1 MWRRQHNSA
10 EFTAFFTRLDA
21 ALTTPCTIVVIGG
34 AAVALRYKPTHATS
48 DIDLWSVSDNTFWN
62 AVPLANADAEVPIPV
77 EKVGIAEPPY
87 SFEERLTPLDLPS
100 LQRLTVLVPEAH
112 DLALM
117 KIARAEAHDLDA
129 IADIHA
135 VSPLDLETLI
145 ERWTDTRTQI
155 IGSKEQHRL
164 NFLAAIA
171 LLFGAETAR
180 EADLRTANL

>member
-1 MWRRQHNSA
+1 MWRRRHDSA
-10 EFTAFFTRLDA
+10 EFIAFFSRLDA

-34 AAVALRYKPTHATS
+34 AAVALRYNATHATS
-48 DIDLWSVSDNTFWN
+48 DLDLWSVSDAAIWN
-62 AVPLANADAEVPIPV
+62 AVATANASAAEPIPV

-87 SFEERLTPLDLPS
+87 SFEDRLTPLDLPA
-100 LQRLTVLVPEAH
+100 LQRLTVLPEAH

-135 VSPLDLETLI
+135 ASPLDVDTLI
-145 ERWTDTRTQI
+145 ARWAETRTQI

-180 EADLRTANL
+180 DADRRTAKL